1 MSSEPLPPA
10 PPQPFEGIDPAGA
23 GRRAM
28 EFINKPVEDQGA
40 PSSSSAKEK
49 ADSTDITYGS
59 SEHDIDHESE
69 QKITDL
75 AQSLSR
81 LSHKSSAVDGINTF
95 LDASSDPQLDPHSEK
110 FNARKWT
117 KNFLSVAARDPDRY
131 PRRTAGVSFR
141 NLSVFGYGTAADYQ
155 ANVANMWLK
164 GVGWARSLLGF
175 GSKVRIDILRDFEGF
190 VRAGEMLVVLGR
202 PGSGCST
209 FLKTIAGETHGL
221 WLDERT
227 DIQYQ
232 GISWDEMHS
241 RFRGEVIYQAETEIH
256 FPQLTAGE
264 TLMFAARARAPANRF
279 PGVTRDQYA
288 QHMRDVTMAVLGLSH
303 TMNTRVGNEFIRGVS
318 GGERKRVSIAETIL
332 CGCPLQCWDNST
344 RGLDSSTALEFVRN
358 IRLSTEYT
366 GSTAVV
372 AIYQASQAIYDVFD
386 KAIVLYEGRQI
397 YFGSASDARRFFIEM
412 GFECPD
418 RQTTADFLTSLT
430 SPTERLVRQGYE
442 DRVPRTPDEF
452 ATRWQQS
459 EERQRLLAEIE
470 AFQNEFPLNSS
481 KLEEFNRSRAAEK
494 AKGTRARSPYTLS
507 YFGQIRLCLSRGF
520 IRLKGDMSMTLTS
533 TIGNSVMA
541 LIISSVF
548 FDLGPGTDYFFSR
561 GALIFFAVLMNAF
574 SSALELLSLWGQRP
588 IVEKHYKY
596 ALYHPSA
603 EYISSMIVD
612 MPAKVLVS
620 VVFNVILYFMTNLRR
635 TAGHFFV
642 FYLFSFTTTLTMSNI
657 FRWIGVISRSMEQA
671 MVPSSLFML
680 ILVIYTGFTIPVRG
694 MRPWFRWLNYINPIG
709 YAFESLMINEFSGRR
724 FPCELYVP
732 DGEGYTEAPP
742 SSKICSGRGAVAG
755 EAFIDGDS
763 FIEASYQYN
772 SSHMWRNYGI
782 ILAFMFFFLA
792 AYIICSE
799 IVRAKPSKGEILVFP
814 RGKIPAFAKEVRR
827 DEEDATSKTS
837 ESRPQLAD
845 EGEAHVGAISEQTA
859 IFHWQDVC
867 YDIKVKGE
875 NRRILNHVDGWVKPG
890 TLTAL
895 MGVTGAGKT
904 SLLDVLADRVTM
916 GVVTGEM
923 LVDGRLRDDSFQR
936 KTGYVQ
942 QQDLHLETS
951 TVREALIFS
960 AMLRQPAKIP
970 QDEKVAYVE
979 EVIKMLGM
987 EEYAEAVVGV
997 LGEGLNVEQR
1007 KRLTIGVEL
1016 AAKPDLLLF
1025 FDEPT
1030 SGLDSQTAWSI
1041 CSLMR
1046 KLADHGQAILC
1057 TIHQPSAILM
1067 QQFDRLLFLAKGGKT
1082 VYFGELGQNMET
1094 LIKYFEG
1101 KGSIACPKN
1110 ANPAEWMLE
1119 VIGAAPGSQ
1128 ADRDWSE
1135 VWNQS
1140 PERRQVQQE
1149 LARMKEELSQKPA
1162 PPRTPE
1168 YGEFAT
1174 PLWHQ
1179 FLVCLKRMF
1188 EQYWRSPSYI
1198 YSKAAMC
1205 IIPPLFIGFTFWREP
1220 TSIAGMQNMMM
1231 AIFMLLVIFPNLVQQ
1246 MMPYF
1251 VTQRAL
1257 YEVRERPSK
1266 AYSWKA
1272 FMMASICVELPWN
1285 VLMAVPAYFCWY
1297 YPIGLYRNAG
1307 PGETVERGGTM
1318 FLLVLIFM
1326 LFTSTFSSMV
1336 IAGIEH
1342 PDTGSNIA
1350 QLMFSLCLIFN
1361 GVLASPDVLPRF
1373 WIFMYRVS
1381 PFTYLVSSV
1390 LSTGLSG
1397 VDVHCSDLEI
1407 LRVPPPNGQ
1416 SCSSYLGPYVE
1427 ATRGRLLDPTADGEC
1442 QLCAISSTDQ
1452 FLQGLSI
1459 NADDTWRNVG
1469 LLFVYVVFNA
1479 VAAVF
1484 LYWLIRVP
1492 KKKSQ
1497 QVKKVQG
1504 SSSHEE
1510 SPTGESKAQ

>member
-1 MSSEPLPPA
+1 MSSQTTPPVPSEA
-10 PPQPFEGIDPAGA
+10 SAGSSA
-23 GRRAM
+23 AEREAVST
-28 EFINKPVEDQGA
+28 INNKPAEDPEPA
-40 PSSSSAKEK
+40 SRSSPAKEK
-49 ADSTDITYGS
+49 TDSSDITYAD
-59 SEHDIDHESE
+59 SENEIDQEGQ
-69 QKITDL
+69 QKITAL
-75 AQSLSR
+75 ARSLSR
-81 LSHKSSAVDGINTF
+81 ISQKSGLVESTNTF
-95 LDASSDPQLDPHSEK
+95 LNPTSDPELDPDSDQ
-110 FNARKWT
+110 FSARKWT
-117 KNFLSVAARDPDRY
+117 KNFLSIASRDPERY
-131 PRRTAGVSFR
+131 PRRTAGVAFR
-141 NLSVFGYGTAADYQ
+141 NLNAFGYGTAADYQ
-155 ANVANMWLK
+155 ADVANMWLK
-164 GVGWARSLLGF
+164 GYGWIRRQLGF
-175 GSKVRIDILRDFEGF
+175 GNRVRIDILRDFEGY
-190 VRAGEMLVVLGR
+190 VRSSEMLVVLGR

-221 WLDERT
+221 WLDQGT

-264 TLMFAARARAPANRF
+264 TLLFAAHARAPANRF

-288 QHMRDVTMAVLGLSH
+288 KHMRDVVMAMLGLSH
-303 TMNTRVGNEFIRGVS
+303 TMNTPVGNEFIRGVS
-318 GGERKRVSIAETIL
+318 GGERKRVSIAETTL
-332 CGCPLQCWDNST
+332 CGSPLQCWDNST

-358 IRLSTEYT
+358 LRLSTEYT
-366 GSTAVV
+366 GSTAIV

-397 YFGSASDARRFFIEM
+397 YFGSAPDARRFFIEM
-412 GFECPD
+412 GFDCPD

-430 SPTERLVRQGYE
+430 SPTERIVRKGFE
-442 DRVPRTPDEF
+442 NSVPRTPDEF
-452 ATRWQQS
+452 AARWKAS
-459 EERQRLLAEIE
+459 EERMQLLADID
-470 AFQNEFPLNSS
+470 AFQDEFPIGGS

-494 AKGTRARSPYTLS
+494 AKGTRAGSPYTLS
-507 YFGQIRLCLSRGF
+507 YAMQIRLCLSRGF
-520 IRLKGDMSMTLTS
+520 LRLKGDMSMTLATV
-533 TIGNSVMA
+533 IGNSIMA
-541 LIISSVF
+541 LIVSSVF
-548 FDLGPGTDYFFSR
+548 FNLGPTTADFFSR
-561 GALIFFAVLMNAF
+561 GSLLFFAILLNAF
-574 SSALELLSLWGQRP
+574 SSSLEILTLWQQRP

-603 EYISSMIVD
+603 EAISSMIVD
-612 MPAKVLVS
+612 LPAKVLVS
-620 VVFNVILYFMTNLRR
+620 IVFNLILYFMTHLRR
-635 TAGHFFV
+635 TPGHFFV

-657 FRWIGVISRSMEQA
+657 FRWIGAISRSMAQA
-671 MVPSSLFML
+671 MVPSSIFMM
-680 ILVIYTGFTIPVRG
+680 ILVIYTGFTIPVRD
-694 MRPWFRWLNYINPIG
+694 MHPWFRWLNYLNPIA
-709 YAFESLMINEFSGRR
+709 YAFESLMINEFSEKQ
-724 FPCELYVP
+724 FPCALYLP
-732 DGEGYTEAPP
+732 AGPGYENAPL
-742 SSKICSGRGAVAG
+742 SSKICSGSGAVAG
-755 EAFIDGDS
+755 QNYIDGDTYLNTS
-763 FIEASYQYN
+763 FRYFR
-772 SSHMWRNYGI
+772 SHLWRNYGI
-782 ILAFMFFFLA
+782 ILGFMFFFLA
-792 AYIICSE
+792 AYIVCSE
-799 IVRAKPSKGEILVFP
+799 FVRAKPSKGEILVFP
-814 RGKIPAFAKEVRR
+814 RGKIPAFAKKVHR
-827 DEEDATSKTS
+827 DEEVAPTS
-837 ESRPQLAD
+837 EKQELGQENPDHTAVLAK
-845 EGEAHVGAISEQTA
+845 QTA
-859 IFHWQDVC
+859 VFHWQDVC
-867 YDIKVKGE
+867 YDIKIKGE
-875 NRRILNHVDGWVKPG
+875 NRRILDHVDGWVKPG

-923 LVDGRLRDDSFQR
+923 LVDGRIRDDSFQR

-951 TVREALIFS
+951 TVREALVFS
-960 AMLRQPAKIP
+960 ALLRQPANIPRKEKI
-970 QDEKVAYVE
+970 AYVE

-1007 KRLTIGVEL
+1007 KRLTIGVEI

-1067 QQFDRLLFLAKGGKT
+1067 QQFDRLLFLARGGKT
-1082 VYFGELGQNMET
+1082 VYFGELGSNMET
-1094 LIKYFEG
+1094 LIKYFEN
-1101 KGSIACPKN
+1101 KGSIPCPKN

-1119 VIGAAPGSQ
+1119 VIGAAPGSH

-1135 VWNQS
+1135 VWSKS
-1140 PERRQVQQE
+1140 PERTEIREE
-1149 LARMKEELSQKPA
+1149 LARMKQELSQKPA
-1162 PPRTPE
+1162 PPKTVE
-1168 YGEFAT
+1168 YGEFAM
-1174 PLWHQ
+1174 PLWSQ
-1179 FLVCLKRMF
+1179 FLICLKRMF

-1220 TSIAGMQNMMM
+1220 NSLQGMQNEMF
-1231 AIFMLLVIFPNLVQQ
+1231 AIFMLLIIFPNLVQQ

-1285 VLMAVPAYFCWY
+1285 VVMAIPAYFSWY
-1297 YPIGLYRNAG
+1297 YPIGFYRNAE
-1307 PGETVERGGTM
+1307 PHEVTRGGTM
-1318 FLLVLIFM
+1318 FLLILIFM
-1326 LFTSTFSSMV
+1326 LFTSTFSSMI

-1361 GVLASPDVLPRF
+1361 GVLASPNALPGF

-1390 LSTGLSG
+1390 LTTGLSG
-1397 VDVHCSDLEI
+1397 AEVHCSSIELLNI
-1407 LRVPPPNGQ
+1407 PPPAGQ
-1416 SCSSYLGPYVE
+1416 NCSAYLGPYVDMIHG
-1427 ATRGRLLDPTADGEC
+1427 TLLNPADTTQC
-1442 QLCAISSTDQ
+1442 QLCTVSTTDQ
-1452 FLQGLSI
+1452 YLENLGMNPSDL
-1459 NADDTWRNVG
+1459 WRNVG
-1469 LLFVYVVFNA
+1469 ILFVYVVFNA
-1479 VAAVF
+1479 FAAVF

-1492 KKKSQ
+1492 KKKSH
-1497 QVKKVQG
+1497 K
-1504 SSSHEE
+1504 
-1510 SPTGESKAQ
+1510 